1 MKVAAILVA
10 AGRGSRAGLTPYGP
24 KQYFDLGGRPVLW
37 RTAERF
43 LATQGVTHVV
53 VVIHP
58 DDHAMAGKALD
69 GLLDHLMIVEGGAT
83 RQASVRCG
91 LEALADIRPDV
102 VLIHDAVRPFVSSEA
117 ILRVVAEIDERTGAI
132 LALPVADTLKR
143 SDGDLIDVTVDRTGL
158 FGAQTP
164 QGFPFGLIREAHA
177 KASRETRTAFTD
189 DASIAEWAGIPV
201 RLVAGDPENV
211 KLTLAR
217 ELTLA
222 AERFR
227 GDLPMIDVRTGNGY
241 DVHKLIPGDGVTLCG
256 VWIPHDQALLGHSDA
271 DVGFHALTDAL
282 LATCGADDIGTHFPP
297 SDPQWRGAPSR
308 IFLQKA
314 VEIVREKSGR
324 ICNVDVTLICEAPK
338 VGPHRAAMVGVIGKV
353 TGLDP
358 DRISIKATTNET
370 IGFIGRREGIAAIAT
385 VSVVYGG

>member
-43 LATQGVTHVV
+43 LSTPGIGPVI

-58 DDHAMAGKALD
+58 DDHAMAGRALD
-69 GLLDHLMIVEGGAT
+69 GLLDRVLLVEGGAT

-91 LEALADIRPDV
+91 LEALAEVAPEI
-102 VLIHDAVRPFVSSEA
+102 VLIHDAVRPFVSSDA
-117 ILRVVAEIDERTGAI
+117 IQRVVADIDPKTGAI

-143 SDGDLIDVTVDRTGL
+143 SDGDLIDVTVDRSGL

-164 QGFPFGLIREAHA
+164 QGFPYGLIREAHT
-177 KASRETRTAFTD
+177 KASRDTRTAFTD

-201 RLVAGDPENV
+201 RLVPGDPENV

-227 GDLPMIDVRTGNGY
+227 GEPAMIDVRTGNGY
-241 DVHKLIPGDGVTLCG
+241 DVHKLVPGDGVTLCG
-256 VWIPHDQALLGHSDA
+256 VFIEHDQALLGHSDA

-282 LATCGADDIGTHFPP
+282 LATCGAGDIGTHFPP
-297 SDPQWRGAPSR
+297 SDPQWRGVASR
-308 IFLQKA
+308 VFLKRA
-314 VEIVREKSGR
+314 VEIVEEHKGR

-338 VGPHRAAMVGVIGKV
+338 VGPHRSAMVEVIADV
-353 TGLDP
+353 TGLEAE
-358 DRISIKATTNET
+358 RISIKATTNET

-385 VSVVYGG
+385 ASVVYGG